1 MAFARRDYFYRDAA
15 KQKYQNLSQLFFCS
29 LIACLDDI
37 LYLSSNPK
45 PVQYYRFVA
54 AHKTILSID
63 TDFEFGSG
71 GFAYVFKLGH

>member
-1 MAFARRDYFYRDAA
+1 
-15 KQKYQNLSQLFFCS
+15 
-29 LIACLDDI
+29 LDDI

-71 GFAYVFKLGH
+71 GFADVFKLGH